1 MNPCPC
7 CHQEDGKEE
16 ESPAEKEEGRKL
28 KRQNKKSPSLPP
40 PPPLPPTRQG
50 PSFYGRCTV
59 VRTRTGEE
67 EVFLFPFFR
76 GRASLPFFAEA
87 AKARGNEDGGESKQS
102 IRLSVSPRPLLF
114 FKVSLSPWPARQANQ
129 PPNPPPTPN
138 LRPSFFTRCPHLNT
152 ATPTQSTAM
161 TKRAAQTTTTA
172 APWKTSS
179 KDPPSPRSTTS
190 VLWWRQ
196 VSSWDSWEERAG

>member
-1 MNPCPC
+1 M
-7 CHQEDGKEE
+7 EE
-16 ESPAEKEEGRKL
+16 KV
-28 KRQNKKSPSLPP
+28 NSPS
-40 PPPLPPTRQG
+40 
-50 PSFYGRCTV
+50 
-59 VRTRTGEE
+59 
-67 EVFLFPFFR
+67 
-76 GRASLPFFAEA
+76 
-87 AKARGNEDGGESKQS
+87 
-102 IRLSVSPRPLLF
+102 
-114 FKVSLSPWPARQANQ
+114 VSLSLLARFCFLRF
-129 PPNPPPTPN
+129 PSPLGPRDRPTNPPN

-179 KDPPSPRSTTS
+179 KDSPSPRSTTS